1 MKTTAVRHNIFD
13 QDGCLRGMIFI
24 SSVIPNGKQ
33 GLINFDFK
41 LQWSAGHAGC
51 TERTAPAAASAAG
64 ETLRSPDTSA
74 GTGAGDRGGQVLE
87 LFPGRG

>member
-51 TERTAPAAASAAG
+51 TERTASAAG

-74 GTGAGDRGGQVLE
+74 EPGAGDRGGQVLE